1 MTGAVLDEKKA
12 ARKRNSTGNSTASD
26 DGTEAAGPALV
37 KPVANTI
44 RIFRYLNQVSRPA
57 TVTEIA
63 RALQMNTSTCFSILR
78 TLVAERVMAFDDR
91 TKGYSLG
98 LGIVELA
105 QSALSEDG
113 KIEIIRPHLQRI
125 ADVFDI
131 SLTLWSLAL
140 RDRMLLTC
148 VVQSSADL
156 QIQIRVGQRLPLL
169 HGAVGRLVAQC
180 GKFTKDEVRERFR
193 QLRWDNEPGFENYW
207 KQSLEAV
214 ERGWSVDD
222 SNFAR
227 GVISIATPVLTR
239 TGEMS
244 HGLVATMFK
253 GRHDESENAQI
264 AEAMQKVCREIG
276 PVF

>member
-1 MTGAVLDEKKA
+1 MNGVVLDANKESGNRTA
-12 ARKRNSTGNSTASD
+12 ASA
-26 DGTEAAGPALV
+26 DGSEPATALV

-44 RIFRYLNQVSRPA
+44 RIFRYLNQIGMPA

-63 RALQMNTSTCFSILR
+63 RALQMNTSTCFGILR
-78 TLVAERVMAFDDR
+78 TLVAERVMAFDER
-91 TKGYSLG
+91 TKCYSLG

-105 QSALSEDG
+105 QSALSEEG

-156 QIQIRVGQRLPLL
+156 QIQIRIGQRLPLL
-169 HGAVGRLVAQC
+169 HGAVGRLVAQS

-193 QLRWDNEPGFENYW
+193 KLRWDAEPSFENYW
-207 KQSLEAV
+207 KQSLEAA
-214 ERGWSVDD
+214 ERGWSIDD

-227 GVISIATPVLTR
+227 GVISIATPVRTR
-239 TGEMS
+239 SGEMS

-253 GRHDESENAQI
+253 GRHDESENVQI
-264 AEAMQKVCREIG
+264 AEAMQAVCKEIG